1 MTFAYK
7 LILTVIG
14 VALFSYID
22 NSRGAVTVASCVCGL
37 SAFSVSELLIAS
49 IGNGFG
55 NYFISAALTCLLA
68 EIGARIMCTPVTVI
82 LLPAIIPLV
91 PGALLYGAVRG
102 LMLGSGEWYT
112 EYGREALS
120 AIAGI
125 GAAIVS
131 VSAFARVVYS
141 LVYRVFLRIKHNK
154 NRASQ

>member
-7 LILTVIG
+7 LTLTVIG

-37 SAFSVSELLIAS
+37 SAFSVSELLTSS

-68 EIGARIMCTPVTVI
+68 EIGARIMRVPVTVI
-82 LLPAIIPLV
+82 SLPAIIPLV
-91 PGALLYGAVRG
+91 PGALLYSAVRG
-102 LMLGSGEWYT
+102 LMLGNGKWYT

-120 AIAGI
+120 ATAGI
-125 GAAIVS
+125 GVAIVS
-131 VSAFARVVYS
+131 VSALVRVGYS
-141 LVYRVFLRIKHNK
+141 SIYRIFLRIKHNK
-154 NRASQ
+154 NRAS